1 MRAGVQE
8 TQPPATRC
16 SLIADLLEQGRKDV
30 AGSHYRRAYGLFMQA
45 SLRAHEQSLQ
55 ADEAH
60 AQALLAFAAAVLGH
74 SEEGIETA
82 MLATQLVQAFPD
94 DLQLQALVG
103 NYLGVALMW
112 NGSHEGAEAV
122 LANTYEQAK
131 HLSSGLFWQ
140 PMINRGFNEAYRL
153 ISLRHLERQTP
164 DPRRL
169 QTMLDALDAHA
180 GTRSKAST
188 PSSPVL
194 VGLLSWLR
202 ALAAGWASQTQ
213 AAYSLECELVAQCES
228 QPELPVLQV
237 MADWLHAELALI
249 DGQREQALLSAR
261 KMLSLTE
268 RIEHVPL
275 HRIALLLQADLHEI
289 SGRSEAAL
297 DCLRQLQKREHQLRQ
312 VSMHHRRNVATLRF
326 ELRQHKL
333 EVQHLKSST
342 QQLQRLS
349 MEDALTGLANRRGLE
364 LLLAEAIAGA
374 PPDAPPLYVAVVDVD
389 QFKAVNDRHSHQLGD
404 QVLRALAELFRQ
416 QLRGEDLAGR
426 WGGDEFVLAFR
437 AADEAQAQGVV
448 ERLRRAVQLHPW
460 GLLATGLCVTIS
472 LGLAE
477 AQPGD
482 SLDDLL
488 LRSDL
493 GMYAYRRQRPS
504 ACRPVDADDRP
515 YA

>member
-8 TQPPATRC
+8 TPPPAT
-16 SLIADLLEQGRKDV
+16 SSGLIADLLEQGRKDL

-45 SLRAHEQSLQ
+45 SLRAHEQALL
-55 ADEAH
+55 AEEAH
-60 AQALLAFAAAVLGH
+60 AQALLAYAAAVLGH
-74 SEEGIETA
+74 SEEGIESA
-82 MLATQLVQAFPD
+82 MLASQLVQAFPD
-94 DLQLQALVG
+94 DAQLQALVG

-122 LANTYEQAK
+122 LASTYEQAK
-131 HLSSGLFWQ
+131 RLSSGLFWQ
-140 PMINRGFNEAYRL
+140 PMINRGFNEAYKL

-169 QTMLDALDAHA
+169 QTLLDVLDAHA
-180 GTRSKAST
+180 SARVKASP

-194 VGLLSWLR
+194 VGLLGWLR
-202 ALAAGWASQTQ
+202 ALAAGWAGQEQT
-213 AAYSLECELVAQCES
+213 ARSLERELLAQCER
-228 QPELPVLQV
+228 QPELPVLQA
-237 MADWLHAELALI
+237 MSNWLHAELALSY
-249 DGQREQALLSAR
+249 GQREQALLSAH

-268 RIEHVPL
+268 RLEHEPL
-275 HRIALLLQADLHEI
+275 HRIAMLLQADLHEI
-289 SGRSEAAL
+289 SGRSELAL

-312 VSMHHRRNVATLRF
+312 VSMHHRRNVAALRF

-333 EVQHLKSST
+333 EVMHLKSSA

-364 LLLAEAIAGA
+364 LLLAEAIAGT
-374 PPDAPPLYVAVVDVD
+374 PPDAQPLYVAVVDVD

-404 QVLRALAELFRQ
+404 QVLRTLAELFRQ
-416 QLRGEDLAGR
+416 LLRSEDLAGR

-448 ERLRRAVQLHPW
+448 ERLRRAVQQHPW
-460 GLLATGLCVTIS
+460 GLLATGLGISIS

-477 AQPGD
+477 ARPGD

-493 GMYAYRRQRPS
+493 GMYAYRRQR
-504 ACRPVDADDRP
+504 R
-515 YA
+515 